1 MKMVSVAHT
10 GQNARYW
17 RLKIIPF
24 SLGFLVTIPSR
35 KNSQWL
41 SGISSKFNL
50 YWKFSRK
57 KMAYKCANK
66 MKLGGQINRSANS
79 FNHSLS
85 VKIGGDSCGK
95 SHDLLKTLLQNRT
108 LEVKKITFFLF
119 LISAWRISFFFG
131 ISTSVMFVFMVTD
144 VSHIKFA
151 FVIQIFWSLFVKI
164 KQTRWIQLDNFSKEI
179 AARILEVF
187 QETPSWG

>member
-1 MKMVSVAHT
+1 MKILPKEN
-10 GQNARYW
+10 G
-17 RLKIIPF
+17 LEE
-24 SLGFLVTIPSR
+24 
-35 KNSQWL
+35 
-41 SGISSKFNL
+41 
-50 YWKFSRK
+50 
-57 KMAYKCANK
+57 NK

-79 FNHSLS
+79 FNNSLN
-85 VKIGGDSCGK
+85 VKIGENSCGK
-95 SHDLLKTLLQNRT
+95 LHDLLKTLLQNRT

-164 KQTRWIQLDNFSKEI
+164 QQTRWIQLDNFSKEI